1 MIKFITAI
9 DFGTSRSGYAYS
21 LTTNNIDSKNEKTDF
36 EIYGP
41 TYQYGLKTDT
51 AILFK
56 PRGNSSK
63 QKIGNERESEIGFED
78 LEFELFGTKAITRY
92 RDLHED
98 DLAFGYE
105 LFTDFKMNLYREEE
119 TVVSYN
125 GMKAPLFF
133 LIKSIL
139 VEIKKQVLENIS
151 RNPVVRTPFKE
162 NEILWLISVPAIW
175 KEEYKYKMR
184 VLAKEAGLILP
195 KGDEDRLF
203 VIYEPEAAGID
214 TYFNSNS
221 LKAENNNYKGNNN
234 NSSSSNNNNS
244 INNDNNKNNNNN
256 NNNNNKGNKSKKSK
270 NKTKS
275 NVKALIVDAG
285 GGTVDITAVELSNN
299 SKNQLELLLAPR
311 GVPIGSTKVDQYF
324 LEFISQVLGQPDL
337 TQSAPLDFIYLM
349 EEIENIK
356 IQGEP
361 DWCNSEDSVGIEIS
375 EEHIFKIQEK
385 QKQKKK
391 LVQQL
396 KIKKE
401 NEKEQKEEE
410 EEEKEL
416 TLEELVEKFNQNNQ
430 TIKLFIKGRR
440 KKKLM
445 IPKKVIYQFFE
456 KPLKKLVQHLD
467 DLLVVYRDVLSGVDT
482 IVLVG
487 GFSQSKIFRDII
499 ERNFGKLAKSTQ
511 MQFDIKYSN
520 SPCDAVL
527 RGAVKYGKHPS
538 MISFRKYG
546 ETVGFEVCKKYN
558 PEKHYGREKILIG
571 KEFFVD
577 GIFQPVI
584 WKEQKVKNKFKATFK
599 YGLALNKK
607 RELEISI
614 FKTLIDLERDR
625 EYFIDEKDI
634 ILTKNVKFKIAL
646 KPELLTEKEKKSRV
660 INIEMSMVFKSAETS
675 FVVTHQASGEKFF
688 AKFDFNVCENI
699 KKK

>member
-56 PRGNSSK
+56 PRGSSQK
-63 QKIGNERESEIGFED
+63 QKNRNERESEMGLED

-119 TVVSYN
+119 TVVSYM
-125 GMKAPLFF
+125 GKKAPLFL
-133 LIKSIL
+133 LIKAIL

-195 KGDEDRLF
+195 KGDDDRLF

-221 LKAENNNYKGNNN
+221 LKSENNNK
-234 NSSSSNNNNS
+234 
-244 INNDNNKNNNNN
+244 DNNKNKDKDKD
-256 NNNNNKGNKSKKSK
+256 NNNKVNESKKTK

-337 TQSAPLDFIYLM
+337 THSAPLDFIYLM

-361 DWCNSEDSVGIEIS
+361 NWCNSEDSVGIEIS

-396 KIKKE
+396 KINK
-401 NEKEQKEEE
+401 EKEQKEQKEQKEE
-410 EEEKEL
+410 QKEQNEEKEL

-430 TIKLFIKGRR
+430 SIKLFVKGRR

-445 IPKKVIYQFFE
+445 IPKKVIYKFFE

-467 DLLVVYRDVLSGVDT
+467 DLLVVYRDALSGVDT

-487 GFSQSKIFRDII
+487 GFSQSKIFRDVI

-546 ETVGFEVCKKYN
+546 ETVGIEVCKRYN
-558 PEKHYGREKILIG
+558 PERHRGRKKLLVG
-571 KEFFVD
+571 KEFFVE

-584 WKEQKVKNKFKATFK
+584 WKEQKVKNKFKAAFK
-599 YGLALNKK
+599 YGLSLNKK

-614 FKTLIDLERDR
+614 YKTLLDLKSDR
-625 EYFIDEKDI
+625 EYFIDKKEI
-634 ILTKNVKFKIAL
+634 VLSKNVKFKIAL
-646 KPELLTEKEKKSRV
+646 KPELLTKKEKKSRV

-675 FVVTHQASGEKFF
+675 FIVTHQASGEKFF